1 MMGSPRASE
10 VSTPE
15 EKEGTIYSL
24 VSSHHWA
31 MAAPCHWGTDIL
43 APLALGLCL
52 YSWLCSLLGAV
63 TAEV

>member
-1 MMGSPRASE
+1 MMGLLRASE

-15 EKEGTIYSL
+15 GKEGTIYPL

-31 MAAPCHWGTDIL
+31 MAASCHWGADIL
-43 APLALGLCL
+43 APLALSLCL